1 LTTLRR
7 ERQNRLTGPGLMLHV
22 NDADDAVVL
31 FAEVDAHRVS
41 HADVEAILREMENLV
56 TEGA

>member
-1 LTTLRR
+1 
-7 ERQNRLTGPGLMLHV
+7 MLHV